1 MSAHLVYKHPTLKE
15 IEDKLSQSVNVCYQ
29 CGKCSAGCP
38 VREFADMGPNKVVR
52 FVQLGMYEEALKSK
66 MIWLCASCITCTT
79 RCPKNF
85 EIAAIMDVLRQ
96 MALKRGYTT
105 DKNVAKFHKSFN
117 KMIKKH
123 GRSYELGLMMDYKFS
138 GVNFFQDVDVA
149 PAFFLKRK
157 IEILPHKPKNPA
169 VFKRIFEKV
178 EKHLAQKTE
187 EENKNHQ

>member
-1 MSAHLVYKHPTLKE
+1 MSAHLVYKNPTLKE

-29 CGKCSAGCP
+29 CGKCSAGCH

-52 FVQLGMYEEALKSK
+52 FVQLGLYDEALKSN

-96 MALKRGYTT
+96 MALKRGFTT
-105 DKNVAKFHKSFN
+105 DKKVYKFHKSFN

-123 GRSYELGLMMDYKFS
+123 GRSYELGLMVDYKFS
-138 GVNFFQDVDVA
+138 GVNFFQDVENA

-157 IEILPHKPKNPA
+157 IELMPHKPKNPA
-169 VFKRIFEKV
+169 VFKRIFDKV
-178 EKHLAQKTE
+178 EKHIAQKTE

>member
-1 MSAHLVYKHPTLKE
+1 MSAHLVHKHPTLKE
-15 IEDKLSQSVNVCYQ
+15 IEDNLSQSVSICYQ

-38 VREFADMGPNKVVR
+38 VREFADMGPSKVVR
-52 FVQLGMYEEALKSK
+52 FVQLGLYDQALKSS

-105 DKNVAKFHKSFN
+105 DKKVYKFHKSFN

-138 GVNFFQDVDVA
+138 GVNFFQDVENA

-157 IEILPHKPKNPA
+157 IELMPHKPKNSA
-169 VFKRIFEKV
+169 VFKRIFDKV
-178 EKHLAQKTE
+178 EKHMAQKNV
-187 EENKNHQ
+187 EENINH

>member
-1 MSAHLVYKHPTLKE
+1 MSAHLVHKHPTLKE
-15 IEDKLSQSVNVCYQ
+15 IEDKLSQSVNYCYQ

-38 VREFADMGPNKVVR
+38 IREFADMGPNKVVR
-52 FVQLGMYEEALKSK
+52 FVQLGMYDEALKSK

-85 EIAAIMDVLRQ
+85 EIAGIMDVLRQ

-105 DKNVAKFHKSFN
+105 DKKVFKFHRSFN
-117 KMIKKH
+117 KMIKNF
-123 GRSYELGLMMDYKFS
+123 GRSYELGLMIDYKFS
-138 GVNFFQDVDVA
+138 GVNFFQDVENA

-157 IEILPHKPKNPA
+157 IEIMPHKPKNPK
-169 VFKRIFEKV
+169 VFKRIFDRV

>member
-1 MSAHLVYKHPTLKE
+1 MSAHLVHKHPTLKE
-15 IEDKLSQSVNVCYQ
+15 IEDKLTQSVNICYQ

-85 EIAAIMDVLRQ
+85 EIAGIMDVLRQ

-105 DKNVAKFHKSFN
+105 DKKVYKFHKSFN

-123 GRSYELGLMMDYKFS
+123 GRSYELGLMIDYKLS
-138 GVNFFQDVDVA
+138 GVNFFQDVENA

-157 IEILPHKPKNPA
+157 IEIMPHKPKNPE
-169 VFKRIFEKV
+169 VFKRIFKKV
-178 EKHLAQKTE
+178 EKHLAQKNE
-187 EENKNHQ
+187 DENINHQ